1 MLVEWVNMS
10 VLPTNCKVSKTGS
23 ILYVSSVCPQS
34 SQRITGAL
42 WILADWLALGFLFQ
56 VCPLLP
62 VVLPS
67 ACDYTEEALESSGLI
82 SPLSTGWV
90 RLLTHRPLFSR
101 PFWNSVF
108 NSGLFYR
115 DKCLEEGSRNSLV
128 GGEESGGWELQNINL
143 WPEMVL
149 QNLLLGVPSTCG
161 EKGHSVSTLY
171 CLKTR
176 VIYDNSCYNNE
187 WLGHFF
193 RWYEVCQ

>member
-1 MLVEWVNMS
+1 MNQYVN
-10 VLPTNCKVSKTGS
+10 LAHQLWGLQDRKHPY
-23 ILYVSSVCPQS
+23 ISSVCPQS
-34 SQRITGAL
+34 SQCITGAS

-56 VCPLLP
+56 VCPLLR

-101 PFWNSVF
+101 LFWNSVF
-108 NSGLFYR
+108 NSGLFI
-115 DKCLEEGSRNSLV
+115 EEGSRNPLV

-143 WPEMVL
+143 WPEMIL
-149 QNLLLGVPSTCG
+149 QNLLLGLPSTCG
-161 EKGHSVSTLY
+161 GKDHSVSTLY
-171 CLKTR
+171 CLKRR
-176 VIYDNSCYNNE
+176 VIDDNSCCNSE

-193 RWYEVCQ
+193 RWYQVFQ